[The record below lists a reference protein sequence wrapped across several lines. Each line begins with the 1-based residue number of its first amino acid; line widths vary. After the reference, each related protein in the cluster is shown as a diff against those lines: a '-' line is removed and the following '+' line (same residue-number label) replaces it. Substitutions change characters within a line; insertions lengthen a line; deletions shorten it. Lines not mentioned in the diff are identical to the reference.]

1 MLFRSQLAQREIIVG
16 SPASVIEKVKNEMRL
31 LRPGHLFFWD
41 GEGSMTHEES
51 MTSTRLMGQEVL
63 PALREFA
70 KSEGLVSSFDVDPQT
85 NQPIPAKA

>member
-1 MLFRSQLAQREIIVG
+1 MCS
-16 SPASVIEKVKNEMRL
+16 SDL
-31 LRPGHLFFWD
+31 LWD

-70 KSEGLVSSFDVDPQT
+70 DQLGLVSSFDIDPIT
-85 NQPIPAKA
+85 NQPLKK